1 MLRPNRQFVRA
12 VLLGLMLT
20 VGSVQAHVSYF
31 CGIMET
37 VIHDDCCCAD
47 IDFDDMALI
56 EGEPCCEKSVELVV
70 DAATDQGPTT
80 AKPIKFQS
88 DVDPPD
94 TSVFAVPLP
103 LVSQEIPFVSSA
115 NYAETLHSTGSA
127 TYLITQRLRL

>member
-1 MLRPNRQFVRA
+1 MLRPNQQFVRA
-12 VLLGLMLT
+12 VLLGLMLI
-20 VGSVQAHVSYF
+20 VGSVQAHDSYY

-47 IDFDDMALI
+47 FDSDHMVLI
-56 EGEPCCEKSVELVV
+56 EGEPCCEKSVEFVV
-70 DAATDQGPTT
+70 EAATDQAPTT

-94 TSVFAVPLP
+94 TSVFAVSLSW
-103 LVSQEIPFVSSA
+103 VSQEISFVSIA

-127 TYLITQRLRL
+127 TYLITQRLRI

>member
-1 MLRPNRQFVRA
+1 MLRPNQQFVRA
-12 VLLGLMLT
+12 VLVGLMLI
-20 VGSVQAHVSYF
+20 VGSVQAHDSYY

-37 VIHDDCCCAD
+37 VIHDDCCCVD

-56 EGEPCCEKSVELVV
+56 EGEPCCEKSVEFVV
-70 DAATDQGPTT
+70 EAATDQAPTT
-80 AKPIKFQS
+80 AKTIKFQS

-94 TSVFAVPLP
+94 TSVFAVLLP

>member
-1 MLRPNRQFVRA
+1 MLRPNQQFVRA
-12 VLLGLMLT
+12 VLVGLMLI

-31 CGIMET
+31 CGVMET
-37 VIHDDCCCAD
+37 VVHDDCCCAD
-47 IDFDDMALI
+47 FDVDDMALI
-56 EGEPCCEKSVELVV
+56 EDEPCCEKSVELVV
-70 DAATDQGPTT
+70 DAATDQAPTT

-94 TSVFAVPLP
+94 ISVFAVSLP

-115 NYAETLHSTGSA
+115 NYAGTSNSTGSA

>member
-1 MLRPNRQFVRA
+1 M
-12 VLLGLMLT
+12 
-20 VGSVQAHVSYF
+20 GSVQAHVSYF

-37 VIHDDCCCAD
+37 VVHDDCCCV
-47 IDFDDMALI
+47 DFDSDDMTLI
-56 EGEPCCEKSVELVV
+56 EGEPCCEKSVGLVV
-70 DAATDQGPTT
+70 DASTDQGPTT